1 MLRTFA
7 LQQLLLATNLRLPA
21 SLDSALTP
29 SLASWPP
36 ASASAQKPHDSDL
49 DPLLHGSFQR
59 HLAASSIKNSDW
71 HSKPWEIQPFNP
83 PGCPPP
89 HPAPASTP
97 HPSTPHF
104 SPSLQCFSS
113 IFLQPIL
120 LGVTKITTS
129 LIPSET
135 SQIEEVPGGS
145 EQTHLLVCPLL
156 GPLAVSS
163 LHERDWGHAL
173 PCPLLYRLSTAHF
186 LSI

>member
-1 MLRTFA
+1 MLEACSLPNVYAQRSKHSPGGVLTQAHMLRTFA

-36 ASASAQKPHDSDL
+36 ALASAQKPHDSDL
-49 DPLLHGSFQR
+49 DPLLHGRFQR

-71 HSKPWEIQPFNP
+71 HSKPWEIRPFNP

-89 HPAPASTP
+89 PPTPASTP

-113 IFLQPIL
+113 IFLQSNPPL
-120 LGVTKITTS
+120 CYKDHYFTNTFRD
-129 LIPSET
+129 
-135 SQIEEVPGGS
+135 VPDRRG
-145 EQTHLLVCPLL
+145 
-156 GPLAVSS
+156 A
-163 LHERDWGHAL
+163 WW
-173 PCPLLYRLSTAHF
+173 F
-186 LSI
+186 